1 MVGFFVSSILTSAV
15 LARLLTLVGAFIS
28 DGPANVARGGRI
40 LTDSRG
46 LIWREHHINIP
57 IIEQVRGGKTNIN
70 AMRGYSANFLSIFLP
85 VIIICCSDK
94 VVGGTY
100 EPPILI
106 KGGRWSILSQI

>member
-57 IIEQVRGGKTNIN
+57 IIEQVRGERQTSMPCAVILPTFLAYSFPLLLSVARTNSLEGH
-70 AMRGYSANFLSIFLP
+70 MS
-85 VIIICCSDK
+85 
-94 VVGGTY
+94 
-100 EPPILI
+100 PP
-106 KGGRWSILSQI
+106 S